1 MMSLPIEI
9 RIVLGLLTGLVISF
23 IAIPPIVRV
32 ANEKKLMTLPNG
44 RTSHKG
50 PVPSF
55 GGVAIFAAVVIGTSL
70 FIDSSGFNEFR
81 YILAAIM
88 IVFFI
93 GLKDDLVDIGWI
105 RKLIAE
111 IIAALLV
118 VVLADVRI
126 GTFHGMFGIG
136 TLPLWFSIVFS
147 TFVFIA
153 LINCF
158 NLLDGIDGLASGMG
172 IVISLI
178 FGFWLFSLGF
188 LNFSI
193 LSFALAGGLMSFYRF
208 NVFGGKNKLFM
219 GDTGSLLLGFLFAVL
234 AIKVMC
240 CELPSGDELYMR
252 SLPTVVMGVMI
263 IPIIDTLR
271 VFTLRMLRGKSP
283 FSADRTHLH
292 HVFLQLG
299 FSHLQASST
308 IIAVNLILF
317 CLTLFMRNMNPVVST
332 MILFSSAL
340 IVSLIPCYL
349 ARNLSPKVKEQFTGP
364 IENFEF

>member
-1 MMSLPIEI
+1 
-9 RIVLGLLTGLVISF
+9 
-23 IAIPPIVRV
+23 
-32 ANEKKLMTLPNG
+32 
-44 RTSHKG
+44 
-50 PVPSF
+50 
-55 GGVAIFAAVVIGTSL
+55 
-70 FIDSSGFNEFR
+70 
-81 YILAAIM
+81 
-88 IVFFI
+88 
-93 GLKDDLVDIGWI
+93 
-105 RKLIAE
+105 
-111 IIAALLV
+111 
-118 VVLADVRI
+118 
-126 GTFHGMFGIG
+126 MFGIG

-188 LNFSI
+188 LKFSI

-263 IPIIDTLR
+263 IPIIDTIR

-349 ARNLSPKVKEQFTGP
+349 ARNLSPKVKEQFTGS